1 MIPIIIMIISIILDG
16 FLTNILPYLVNSLS
30 IFTPLFT
37 VVTIFI
43 IYPFY
48 RKKEKKYFITIFVLG
63 IIYDLFYTNLLFINS
78 IVFLLIAYISHLIYK
93 NYEITP
99 IRLIIYTIIIIVSY
113 ETTTALIYILFR
125 LVPITIPKLVYKITH
140 SLLLNIIYI
149 EIIYFIIKIIPKKYK
164 RISIN

>member
-1 MIPIIIMIISIILDG
+1 MIPIILMIVSIILDG
-16 FLTNILPYLVNSLS
+16 FLTNIQPYLVNQLS
-30 IFTPLFT
+30 ILTPLLT

-48 RKKEKKYFITIFVLG
+48 RKKEKKYFITIFILG
-63 IIYDLFYTNLLFINS
+63 LIYDLFYTNLLFVNS
-78 IVFLLIAYISHLIYK
+78 IVFTIVAYISYFIYK

-99 IRLIIYTIIIIVSY
+99 IRLIIYTIIIISSY
-113 ETTTALIYILFR
+113 ELITALIFIIFR
-125 LVPITIPKLVYKITH
+125 LVPITIPKLFYKITH

-149 EIIYFIIKIIPKKYK
+149 ELVYLIIKLIPKKYK